1 MLTGT
6 SLWQQR
12 LGSWLA
18 GAGLRGGVADRGP
31 SPETE
36 PDDAP
41 GATGAG
47 HLRPDFA
54 RPDFAPPDEVGP
66 GPVWSDDPERAEHR
80 GRRE

>member
-1 MLTGT
+1 MLTGA

-18 GAGLRGGVADRGP
+18 GAGLRGGVADRAP
-31 SPETE
+31 PPAAE

-41 GATGAG
+41 DATGAG

-54 RPDFAPPDEVGP
+54 RPDFVRP
-66 GPVWSDDPERAEHR
+66 GPAWSDDAERAEHR
-80 GRRE
+80 GRPE